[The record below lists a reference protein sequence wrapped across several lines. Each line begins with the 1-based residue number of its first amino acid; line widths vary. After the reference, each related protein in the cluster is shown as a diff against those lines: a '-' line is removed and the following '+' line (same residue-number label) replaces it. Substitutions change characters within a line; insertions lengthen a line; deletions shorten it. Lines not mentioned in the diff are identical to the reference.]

1 MDFGSCFDKSER
13 YLSTN
18 LISRIIRV
26 SEIFTIED
34 TGENVYIIKEING
47 I

>member
-1 MDFGSCFDKSER
+1 MDFGSCFDESER
-13 YLSTN
+13 HLSTN

-26 SEIFTIED
+26 SEIFTIEV
-34 TGENVYIIKEING
+34 TGENIFVIREINE